1 MDDRKEEVRSG
12 TWCKVSRV
20 SVVEGGGRE
29 HIYTACSMWRLLS
42 ICNLITHKGLDI
54 MIPILQSDKPDS

>member
-1 MDDRKEEVRSG
+1 MDDNKEEVRSG

-20 SVVEGGGRE
+20 NVVEGGGRE
-29 HIYTACSMWRLLS
+29 HIYTECSMWQLLY
-42 ICNLITHKGLDI
+42 NFITHKELDI